1 MVDMAV
7 PNAAP
12 EELETVMALLNSWL
26 IPNDSRVA
34 TDRLDDFRLAHAV
47 PEAETERVRRLRDD
61 LRDVVERKPGAEQ
74 RLNQWIR
81 RGRVRPIVSD
91 SSLSFGPSEA
101 MVAEILVSVLD
112 AMVLGHWPRLKAC
125 PDCHWVFYDRSKNA
139 SKRWCLMTSGG
150 SSGRSCG
157 TIAKVRSFR
166 QRQRSSQ
173 SAHLAS

>member
-1 MVDMAV
+1 MVAEAV

-12 EELETVMALLNSWL
+12 EELETVTALLNSWL
-26 IPNDSRVA
+26 IPNDSRVP
-34 TDRLDDFRLAHAV
+34 TDRFDDFRLAYAV
-47 PEAETERVRRLRDD
+47 PAAEIERLRRLRDD
-61 LRDVVERKPGAEQ
+61 LRNVVERKPGSEL

-81 RGRVRPIVSD
+81 RGRVRPVVSD
-91 SSLSFGPSEA
+91 GRLSFGPTEGI
-101 MVAEILVSVLD
+101 VAEIQVSVLD
-112 AMVLGHWPRLKAC
+112 AIVLGHWPRLKAC

-157 TIAKVRSFR
+157 TIDKVRRFR

-173 SAHLAS
+173 GAQLAS